1 MNTQLHKETTL
12 ELPEGFTVRG
22 AAPDDLESAMTLFN
36 RWSRSVIGRDELIDL
51 DAFRED
57 LKSPGFNITED
68 TRLIFAP
75 NGGLAAYLEVW
86 TTGKPPVHPWVWG
99 RVHPDYEDQ
108 GLGTW
113 LFQWAEQHALR
124 VLPNLPAEL
133 RFAPRVGTYREA
145 EKAKKLFENMG
156 YRQIRSFYTM
166 LIEMDTPVPE
176 AEFPEGITLRTYNPE
191 IDAAA
196 VYQAQR
202 DSFRDHFGYVEEPFE
217 EGLKRF
223 KHFWENESSDPT
235 LLFIA
240 MDGDQVAGINLCR
253 PQSFEDSEMGWVGT
267 LGVPRPWRK
276 RGIGLA
282 LLRHSFNE
290 FYRRGKRKVGLGVD
304 AQSLTGAFRLY
315 ESAGMHVHQTFD
327 QYEKELRAGVE
338 ISTQSLS
345 PNNE

>member
-1 MNTQLHKETTL
+1 MHTHLYKENTVK
-12 ELPEGFTVRG
+12 LPEGFTVRG
-22 AAPDDLESAMTLFN
+22 ATTDDLGLAMMLFN

-51 DAFRED
+51 DALRDD
-57 LKSPGFNITED
+57 LNSPGFNIEED
-68 TRLIFAP
+68 TRLIFSP
-75 NGGLAAYLEVW
+75 NGELAAYLEVW
-86 TTGKPPVHPWVWG
+86 TTGKPPVHPSIWG
-99 RVHPDYEDQ
+99 RVDPQYEDQ
-108 GLGTW
+108 GIGTW
-113 LFQWAEQHALR
+113 LLQWAEQHALR
-124 VLPNLPAEL
+124 VLPDLLAEL

-145 EKAKKLFENMG
+145 EKAKRLFDDMG
-156 YRQIRSFYTM
+156 YRHIRSFYTM
-166 LIEMDTPVPE
+166 LIEMDAPMPA
-176 AEFPEGITLRTYNPE
+176 AEFPEGLTLRTYNPE

-235 LLFIA
+235 LLFMA
-240 MDGDQVAGINLCR
+240 MDGDKVAGINLCR
-253 PQSFEDSEMGWVGT
+253 PQSFEDPDIGWVGT

-304 AQSLTGAFRLY
+304 AQNLTGALRLY
-315 ESAGMHVHQTFD
+315 ENAGMHVHQVFD
-327 QYEKELRAGVE
+327 QYEKELRAGTE
-338 ISTQSLS
+338 ISVESLS
-345 PNNE
+345 E

>member
-1 MNTQLHKETTL
+1 MNTQLHKENTV

-22 AAPDDLESAMTLFN
+22 ATTQDLESAMMLFN
-36 RWSRSVIGRDELIDL
+36 RWSRSVTGRDELVDL
-51 DAFRED
+51 EALQDD
-57 LKSPGFNITED
+57 LKSPGFNIEED

-75 NGGLAAYLEVW
+75 NGELAAYLEVW
-86 TTGKPPVHPWVWG
+86 TTGKPPVHPWIWG
-99 RVHPDYEDQ
+99 RVDPDYEGQ
-108 GLGTW
+108 GIGTW
-113 LFQWAEQHALR
+113 LLQWAEQHALR
-124 VLPNLPAEL
+124 VLPNLPSEL

-145 EKAKKLFENMG
+145 ENVKKLFEDMG
-156 YRQIRSFYTM
+156 YRHIRSFYTM

-235 LLFIA
+235 LLFVA
-240 MDGDQVAGINLCR
+240 MDGEKVAGINLCR
-253 PQSFEDSEMGWVGT
+253 PQSFEDSDMGWVAT

-276 RGIGLA
+276 RGIGIA

-304 AQSLTGAFRLY
+304 AQNLTGALRLY
-315 ESAGMHVHQTFD
+315 ENAGMHVYQTFD
-327 QYEKELRAGVE
+327 QYEKELRAGTE
-338 ISTQSLS
+338 ISVESLS
-345 PNNE
+345 